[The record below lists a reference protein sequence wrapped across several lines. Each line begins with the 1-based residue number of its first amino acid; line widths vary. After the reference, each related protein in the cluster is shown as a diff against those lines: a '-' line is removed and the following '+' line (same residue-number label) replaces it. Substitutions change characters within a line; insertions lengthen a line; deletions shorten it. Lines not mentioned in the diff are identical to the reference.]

1 MKKIMVLFLLS
12 ILSISLLGCF
22 NQEEPIDFSKEYPNS
37 DNYYQLFVRSFADS
51 DGDGIGDFNGIKE
64 NLDYFETLGIEGIWL
79 MPIHPTST
87 MHGYDVEDYYD
98 VNPEY
103 GTLEDFEALL
113 DEANARGIDI
123 IIDYVLNHSSNK
135 HPWFENFKNGVE
147 PYTQYYRK
155 ITSSDPRFNQNGAWG
170 QNIWHR
176 LNTNYYYAG
185 YFGGN
190 MPDLNWSSPVVQ
202 DEMVDI
208 AHYWLEKGVAGF
220 RLDAAMHLQGVGEI
234 PASFSSMDETLFALS
249 LWEFR
254 VKEEYPNAFIIGEVW
269 DSFSTYSNYLTAIDS
284 VFHFE
289 YGDLVVNSLNANGNF
304 QYVDEVIRSYDLANE
319 KDSTSVLA
327 PFLKNHDQHRMMSL
341 LNDDIDRAKLAAEML
356 LSLPGAPFI
365 YYGEELGVKGVKSG
379 LSPVWDE
386 SVRLPMLW
394 ENDYKPTW
402 PIDLWDYQDTFNDD
416 VDGVQTQIED
426 DSSIFN
432 VYSRLFSLRKSSLA
446 LRYGA
451 IVPYEL
457 NNTQLQ
463 GFYRVFNH
471 DEDNQEIVL
480 VLHNLGQ
487 NDAIIEATGDV
498 LYYTHYDF
506 DGILSPKSTVIL
518 TMPNSMI
525 EDLEGHE

>member
-1 MKKIMVLFLLS
+1 MKKIMILIALMTLS
-12 ILSISLLGCF
+12 LTLIGCF
-22 NQEEPIDFSKEYPNS
+22 NQEDPIDFSKEYPTS

-123 IIDYVLNHSSNK
+123 IIDYVLNHSSNN
-135 HPWFENFKNGVE
+135 HPWFINFKNGVE
-147 PYTQYYRK
+147 PYTQFYRK
-155 ITSSDPRFNQNGAWG
+155 ITSSDPRFNQRGAWG

-176 LNTNYYYAG
+176 LDSTYYYAG
-185 YFGGN
+185 YFGGT
-190 MPDLNWSSPVVQ
+190 MPDLNWSSPEVQ
-202 DEMVDI
+202 DEMVNI

-220 RLDAAMHLQGVGEI
+220 RLDAAMHLQGIAEI

-254 VKEEYPNAFIIGEVW
+254 VKEVYPDAFIIGEVW
-269 DSFSTYSNYLTAIDS
+269 DSFSTYNNFLTAIDS

-304 QYVDEVIRSYDLANE
+304 QYVDDVIRSYDLARE
-319 KDSTSVLA
+319 KDATSVLA
-327 PFLKNHDQHRMMSL
+327 PFLKNHDQHRLASL
-341 LNDDIDRAKLAAEML
+341 LNEDTNRIKLAAEML
-356 LSLPGAPFI
+356 LTLPGVPFI
-365 YYGEELGVKGVKSG
+365 YYGDELGVRGFKSG
-379 LSPVWDE
+379 QAPVWDE

-394 ENDYKPTW
+394 ENAYKPTW
-402 PIDLWDYQDTFNDD
+402 TNDLWGYEDTFNTN
-416 VDGVQTQIED
+416 VDGIATQIED
-426 DSSIFN
+426 DQSVFN
-432 VYSRLFSLRKSSLA
+432 VYSRLLNLRKASLA
-446 LRYGA
+446 LKYGDM
-451 IVPYEL
+451 VSYEL
-457 NNTQLQ
+457 NDSQLQ
-463 GFYRVFNH
+463 GFYRVFNY
-471 DEDNQEIVL
+471 DSDNQEVVL

-487 NDAIIEATGDV
+487 TDKIVEATGEV
-498 LYYTHYDF
+498 LYYSHYDF
-506 DGILSPKSTVIL
+506 EGVLAPKSTVIL
-518 TMPNSMI
+518 RMPTNII
-525 EDLEGHE
+525 EDLTNNE